1 MTDTLTP
8 EQQTLLRLRNDPSLF
23 VRQIIGAEPQRWQ
36 QQALDLIRDND
47 RVSIVSGHGT
57 GKTTYLSWLTL
68 WWLTTRHP
76 VKIAMTANTAN
87 QLSDV
92 LMAEVRNWCRQMHPA
107 FRDQLEFRTDKIS
120 LKGSADS
127 ACYLR
132 VSRKEQPEALQ
143 GFHSPNMLFILDEC
157 SSIPDIIFEV
167 GQGSLSTPGAKIV
180 MTGNPT
186 RNSGFFFDS
195 HNKNK
200 HRWSTMKVSCMD
212 ADTVRP
218 DFIDEMRDMYGED
231 SNQFRIRVLGE
242 WALEDDDTIIP
253 AHLVDAAFERDVE
266 PVTGQRPVWGLD
278 VARFGS
284 DRTALAKRRGN
295 TLVEPI
301 KSWRDKDLM
310 QICGII
316 LQEYDACEY
325 DDRPSEILVD
335 VIGLGAGVVDRL
347 REMDFCTVRGINV
360 AESASMGEK
369 YMRLRDELYFACR
382 EWLEAKDCSM
392 PFDETLRGEL
402 VAPRFKFQS
411 NGKLKVESKDEMKRR
426 GLRSPDL
433 ADALM
438 LTFASNAARASGGR
452 AYTRGKTIHYPNSQ
466 QYV

>member
-1 MTDTLTP
+1 
-8 EQQTLLRLRNDPSLF
+8 
-23 VRQIIGAEPQRWQ
+23 
-36 QQALDLIRDND
+36 
-47 RVSIVSGHGT
+47 
-57 GKTTYLSWLTL
+57 
-68 WWLTTRHP
+68 
-76 VKIAMTANTAN
+76 
-87 QLSDV
+87 
-92 LMAEVRNWCRQMHPA
+92 
-107 FRDQLEFRTDKIS
+107 
-120 LKGSADS
+120 
-127 ACYLR
+127 
-132 VSRKEQPEALQ
+132 
-143 GFHSPNMLFILDEC
+143 
-157 SSIPDIIFEV
+157 
-167 GQGSLSTPGAKIV
+167 
-180 MTGNPT
+180 
-186 RNSGFFFDS
+186 
-195 HNKNK
+195 
-200 HRWSTMKVSCMD
+200 
-212 ADTVRP
+212 
-218 DFIDEMRDMYGED
+218 
-231 SNQFRIRVLGE
+231 
-242 WALEDDDTIIP
+242 
-253 AHLVDAAFERDVE
+253 
-266 PVTGQRPVWGLD
+266 
-278 VARFGS
+278 
-284 DRTALAKRRGN
+284 RGN
-295 TLVEPI
+295 SLVEPI